1 MPHSLDQPVECLRF
15 FPVKISQKSF
25 FISAD
30 LHSTSRNKLGW
41 GFVCSWSKNHAVSAS
56 LSCFADFP
64 AARSIHFY
72 AVKFLGFSPQVV
84 RNSEVFQFSEK
95 LRTQNQNQFRPKTQD
110 ELTRQSFLL
119 CHDRARCV
127 QCSRDWVLGHR
138 KRIVRIHF
146 ERIHKCIPR
155 PKILKEDVVAFS
167 VPKNKWSNEQC
178 CC

>member
-1 MPHSLDQPVECLRF
+1 MECLRF
-15 FPVKISQKSF
+15 FPVKISQKCF

-41 GFVCSWSKNHAVSAS
+41 GFVCSWSENLAVSAS
-56 LSCFADFP
+56 ISCFADFP
-64 AARSIHFY
+64 ATRSINFN
-72 AVKFLGFSPQVV
+72 AVKFLCFNPPIGI
-84 RNSEVFQFSEK
+84 NSEVSHFAEIYVE
-95 LRTQNQNQFRPKTQD
+95 LAWFRPKNQD
-110 ELTRQSFLL
+110 ELTCKSFLL

-155 PKILKEDVVAFS
+155 PKILKEDVVTFS
-167 VPKNKWSNEQC
+167 VPKNKWSNE
-178 CC
+178 